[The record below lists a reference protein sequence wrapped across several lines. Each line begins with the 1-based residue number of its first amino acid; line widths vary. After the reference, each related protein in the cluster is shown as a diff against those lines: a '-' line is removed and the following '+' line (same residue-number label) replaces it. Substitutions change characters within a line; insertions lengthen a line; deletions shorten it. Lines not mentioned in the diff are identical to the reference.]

1 MLNSTPATYAS
12 GEALTS
18 AKLNTEIRDALTGL
32 QSAWQAWSPALTAS
46 TTNPTLGSGS
56 TSGRYQ
62 RVGKDVH
69 FEGRVSLS
77 GACTFGAG
85 TWYLSLP
92 IAATASGAWVNGVV
106 LVYPGAGSWVQ
117 GWLRPQDATKCTL
130 YVPNTATTALLSQV
144 SSTSTPGG
152 TAWAAGTQI
161 QFWALYESA

>member
-1 MLNSTPATYAS
+1 MLNSTPATYTS

-18 AKLNTEIRDALTGL
+18 AKLNAEIRDAFTGL
-32 QSAWQAWSPALTAS
+32 QSAWQAWSPELTAS
-46 TTNPTLGSGS
+46 TTSPTLGSGS

-92 IAATASGAWVNGVV
+92 IANTASGAWMNGVV

-117 GWLRPQDATKCTL
+117 GWLRPNGSAKCTL